1 MLLDEASDVRSGDG
15 VGQLDDFA
23 AGRQEPSESQE
34 PSEAPAAPAAPAT
47 SEAAAQ
53 SSSFGDSQG
62 WIGWLVAGLVALLV
76 VAVATFS
83 LLRR

>member
-1 MLLDEASDVRSGDG
+1 MLLDVASDVQPGDG

-23 AGRQEPSESQE
+23 AGRHEPSESQE
-34 PSEAPAAPAAPAT
+34 PSTAPTTPSSTATAEAPAAT
-47 SEAAAQ
+47 
-53 SSSFGDSQG
+53 SSFTDSQG